1 MKKTIALLLC
11 LSLLL
16 CCFAGCQGTEKN
28 QVINLLTYEGYIP
41 DSVAAAF
48 TKETGIKINL
58 TPISSN
64 EELYEKLKSS
74 PDLYDLV
81 IASDYMLDT
90 MIAEDMLLSLDK
102 SKLQNFGNLNPD
114 YMGQYYDPADEY
126 TIPYSA
132 GRPLIVYDPEKVSLN
147 ITSYADLWDASL
159 LDSIVMIDDM
169 RVVTGITLLS
179 MGYGMNET
187 DPEILSAALE
197 KLKALKPNVKVFTS
211 NYPEQS
217 LVSGD
222 ASVGFM
228 FSASAA
234 LLSDSDKEFK
244 IVYPSEGLG
253 FGIDCLAVSKQA
265 PHADNTYRLL
275 DYLLQP
281 EVGADVSE
289 QILYL
294 CCNKAAEAY
303 LSDAYKSNPAL
314 FISEEFKDAG
324 FILSL
329 DEAANK
335 LYSDNWT
342 LFKNS

>member
-1 MKKTIALLLC
+1 MKKALALILCLGLLLC
-11 LSLLL
+11 SLS
-16 CCFAGCQGTEKN
+16 GCQSGEKDSA
-28 QVINLLTYEGYIP
+28 VNLLTYEGYIP
-41 DSVAAAF
+41 DSVVDAF

-64 EELYEKLKSS
+64 EELYEKLKNS

-90 MIAEDMLLSLDK
+90 MIAEDMLLPLDK
-102 SKLQNFGNLNPD
+102 TKLENYGNLNAE
-114 YMGQYYDPADEY
+114 YMGQYYDPANEY
-126 TIPYSA
+126 TIPYAA
-132 GRPLIVYDPEKVSLN
+132 GRPLIVYDPEKVSVD

-159 LDSIVMIDDM
+159 ADSIVMIDDM

-187 DPEILSAALE
+187 DPEILSAALD

-217 LVSGD
+217 LISGD

-234 LLSDSDKEFK
+234 LLSGSDKEFK

-265 PHADNTYRLL
+265 PNADNTYRLL
-275 DYLLQP
+275 DYLLQA
-281 EVGADVSE
+281 EVGASISE

-294 CCNKAAEAY
+294 CCNEAAEAY
-303 LSDAYKSNPAL
+303 LSDEYKSNPAL

-335 LYSDNWT
+335 IYSDNWT

>member
-1 MKKTIALLLC
+1 
-11 LSLLL
+11 
-16 CCFAGCQGTEKN
+16 
-28 QVINLLTYEGYIP
+28 
-41 DSVAAAF
+41 
-48 TKETGIKINL
+48 
-58 TPISSN
+58 
-64 EELYEKLKSS
+64 
-74 PDLYDLV
+74 
-81 IASDYMLDT
+81 MLDT
-90 MIAEDMLLSLDK
+90 MIAEDMLLALDK
-102 SKLQNFGNLNPD
+102 SKLENFGNLNSE
-114 YMGQYYDPADEY
+114 YQGQYYDPGDEY
-126 TIPYSA
+126 TIPYAA
-132 GRPLIVYDPEKVSLN
+132 GRPLIVYDPEKVSKD

-159 LDSIVMIDDM
+159 ADSLVMIDDM
-169 RVVTGITLLS
+169 RVVAGITLLS

-187 DPEILSAALE
+187 DPEVLSSALD

-234 LLSDSDKEFK
+234 LLSDSGRNFK

-253 FGIDCLAVSKQA
+253 FGIDCLAMSSQA
-265 PHADNTYRLL
+265 PNADNTYRLL
-275 DYLLQP
+275 DYLLRP

-294 CCNKAAEAY
+294 CCNKAAESH
-303 LSDAYKSNPAL
+303 LSDTYKSNPAL
-314 FISEEFKDAG
+314 FISEDFKDAG